1 MMNNLLNPAIM
12 FSLLV
17 AFVAGLAL
25 GAFYFIALW
34 RTVRQLPIAQSPAR
48 LMLGSFIIRMAV
60 IMAGFYLVMG
70 TGHWERLTAAMLGFI
85 IVRKILTYRLG
96 PQNAV
101 ETVNLNKSGI
111 NAA

>member
-1 MMNNLLNPAIM
+1 MMK
-12 FSLLV
+12 FSLDAKMILTLIT
-17 AFVAGLAL
+17 AFTAGTAL
-25 GAFYFIALW
+25 GTFYFTALW
-34 RTVRQLPIAQSPAR
+34 HTVRQLSSAKSPAR
-48 LMLGSFIIRMAV
+48 MMLGSYMLRMAV
-60 IMAGFYLVMG
+60 VMAGFYLIMG
-70 TGHWERLTAAMLGFI
+70 AGYWERLAAAMLGFI